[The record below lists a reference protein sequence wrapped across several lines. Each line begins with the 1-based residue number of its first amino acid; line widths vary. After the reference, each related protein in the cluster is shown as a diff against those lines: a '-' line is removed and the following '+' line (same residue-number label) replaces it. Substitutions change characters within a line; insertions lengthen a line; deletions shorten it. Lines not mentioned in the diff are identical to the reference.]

1 MHANHVC
8 MHANYRRLS
17 KSEVTQPVVRASGS
31 RQRQG
36 RDIRESF
43 VKSIGNPLAQL
54 EEERAVVAR
63 DQFCH
68 QRRELPVDDCDGRQ
82 SNGNQRWIQ
91 ARLAIELQQEL
102 GNCADRGEHTERKSA
117 DEEGTHK
124 GLPGLFFVD
133 TKAKRFG
140 LLADEIQQA
149 RFVPS
154 PTEQPT
160 SNGLVDQER
169 KRLAGAKEHRWQQL
183 GRKHPRTVDL
193 EKDAGWAPFVPA
205 RSVRP
210 VLPRAMSSSARA
222 WSRAHGAAAL
232 PPPAAPCRSQTNN
245 CCRKNQNR
253 NRTGKEVVFGTG
265 ILNTDLSRPV
275 LI

>member
-1 MHANHVC
+1 

-210 VLPRAMSSSARA
+210 ALPRAMSSSARA
-222 WSRAHGAAAL
+222 WSRAHGAAL

-275 LI
+275 F